1 MLSPGVPGSD
11 RSALTARGMP
21 LALSAIRV
29 WTVSFKKTLVVA
41 GIILLGSL
49 GADASMV
56 DDGERP
62 LHVRVSPTLAHA
74 PADVFIYVSVAR
86 RPDNRLLRVTA
97 ESEDFFRSSDTQLD
111 GEYSARVTVVRFR
124 ELPPGGYEIKAEL
137 IVSNGRTTDVAKR
150 TVEVF

>member
-1 MLSPGVPGSD
+1 M
-11 RSALTARGMP
+11 
-21 LALSAIRV
+21 
-29 WTVSFKKTLVVA
+29 WTVGLKKTLVVF

-49 GADASMV
+49 GADASGV

-62 LHVRVSPTLAHA
+62 LHVRVSPTMAHA
-74 PADVFIYVSVAR
+74 PADLFIYVSVAR
-86 RPDNRLLRVTA
+86 RAENRLLRVTA
-97 ESEDFFRSSDTQLD
+97 ESDDFFRSSDTQLD

-137 IVSNGRTTDVAKR
+137 IVSSGRTADVAKR

>member
-1 MLSPGVPGSD
+1 
-11 RSALTARGMP
+11 
-21 LALSAIRV
+21 AIRV

-41 GIILLGSL
+41 GIILVGSL

-62 LHVRVSPTLAHA
+62 LHVRVSPTMAHA
-74 PADVFIYVSVAR
+74 PADLFIYVSVAR
-86 RPDNRLLRVTA
+86 RPDNRLLRITA

-137 IVSNGRTTDVAKR
+137 IVSTGHTSNIQNR
-150 TVEVF
+150 TVEIFCPRRPHDRR